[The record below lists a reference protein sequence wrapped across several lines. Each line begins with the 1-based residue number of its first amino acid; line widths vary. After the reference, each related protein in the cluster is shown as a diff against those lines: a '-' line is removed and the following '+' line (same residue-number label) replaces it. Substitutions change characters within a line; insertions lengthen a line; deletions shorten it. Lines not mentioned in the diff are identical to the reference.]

1 MEVIWD
7 GAVIAKQVVM
17 QDGNFTESTNM
28 RKYFLAMIIKN
39 EKSEQETLPM
49 SQCDKTEAEQKDAL
63 FPQSWR
69 NL

>member
-17 QDGNFTESTNM
+17 QGGNFTESTNM

-39 EKSEQETLPM
+39 KKSELKTLPM
-49 SQCDKTEAEQKDAL
+49 S
-63 FPQSWR
+63 
-69 NL
+69 